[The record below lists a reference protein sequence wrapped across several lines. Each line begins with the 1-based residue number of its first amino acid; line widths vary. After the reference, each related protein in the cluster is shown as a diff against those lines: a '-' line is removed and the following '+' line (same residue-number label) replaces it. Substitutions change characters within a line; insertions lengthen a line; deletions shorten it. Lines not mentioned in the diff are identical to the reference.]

1 MVKWLASNRARTVFL
16 VSVLI
21 AASVLS
27 VYAYLSS
34 LTPQGGPRATVVSPP
49 VEFWMELDKTE
60 YAYGENM
67 TITFCLENI
76 SNETITVFKGS
87 IWPFDPMWT
96 DMLYT
101 EAEGVGGYVN
111 DVFHFRFSVAFANG
125 TEIFKWSTGPL
136 PEAYSLVFEPGG
148 YVKQRFI
155 YLLYYEVSPTQE
167 PGFYYLPSGSYQI
180 RGISYTDRNAPGGI
194 TTIETAP
201 IQFTIE

>member
-1 MVKWLASNRARTVFL
+1 MGGRSYLDSGVKPSLLVGWFASNRRKAVML

-49 VEFWMELDKTE
+49 LEFWMELDKTD

-67 TITFCLENI
+67 TITFYLKNI
-76 SNETITVFKGS
+76 SNETITVTKSS
-87 IWPFDPMWT
+87 IWSFDPMWT

-101 EAEGVGGYVN
+101 EAEGVSSLNGGYVN

-125 TEIFKWSTGPL
+125 TEIFKWSTGIL
-136 PEAYSLVFEPGG
+136 AEAYYLVFEPGG

-155 YLLYYEVSPTQE
+155 YLLYYETSPTE
-167 PGFYYLPSGSYQI
+167 PGFC
-180 RGISYTDRNAPGGI
+180 
-194 TTIETAP
+194 
-201 IQFTIE
+201 